1 VSTPTDPIV
10 VTAVFTPKDGQFDA
24 VVAALRPAIAAV
36 HEEPGCILYA
46 IHEAPDGTI
55 VMIEKWESA
64 QLLDE
69 HGDGAAV
76 ASLNASLDGLIAKPT
91 EVTRLVPIAAGTAS
105 QGAL

>member
-1 VSTPTDPIV
+1 
-10 VTAVFTPKDGQFDA
+10 
-24 VVAALRPAIAAV
+24 
-36 HEEPGCILYA
+36 
-46 IHEAPDGTI
+46 
-55 VMIEKWESA
+55 
-64 QLLDE
+64 LLDE